1 MKKAQKLMAV
11 CMVSGMVIT
20 ASPILGVSEL
30 ALSTPIVS
38 AQAKTVE
45 DVMAGDT
52 KVTGTVEANNIVTVR
67 FEATGDKV
75 TVDADA
81 NGEWEVSVPAGVS
94 LKENDVLT
102 VTITAADNAVSSETL
117 TVKKPVEAT
126 TVETTT
132 APEVTEAPETT
143 VDPETTQIPVET
155 TTVSETSQAPVETTT
170 APETTVAETTQEA
183 TTVEETSI
191 TNFDRQSFEKEM
203 IESTDMTK
211 EQLARFTDAELKA
224 ALDEVMDQKLSG
236 DAGTVYHV
244 LKEKYPERFD
254 FDRAALKETIVRD
267 TPMTAEQFDKFT
279 DAELIKVIETFKGQE
294 TGGDIGTL
302 YMRLKEHYPDRFVD
316 GKTDHFVS
324 INEINSGAKII
335 TGKTT
340 PNATVTVRFEKTGE
354 KVTVNA
360 DDKGI
365 WAVDVPATQNLMTG
379 DIVHSTSTNLYNDV
393 AHQQTKVTPAKSD
406 DTKVKHY
413 VTINKVKVDSKT
425 ISGTTTPY
433 GTVTVMFE
441 RQQEKVTVD
450 ADAKGFWSIQV
461 PSYVVLNDG
470 DVIGATSTSTDLQVA
485 HTSTKVVSGL
495 VALLP
500 QTGESAQFWVYGLG
514 VISLISAAILGLRH
528 KNKSTNK

>member
-11 CMVSGMVIT
+11 CMVSGMIIT
-20 ASPILGVSEL
+20 ASPLLGVSEL
-30 ALSTPIVS
+30 IISTPIVS

-45 DVMAGDT
+45 AVKVGDT
-52 KVTGTVEANNIVTVR
+52 KITGTVDADNTVTVE
-67 FEATGDKV
+67 FETTGDKV
-75 TVDADA
+75 TVNADA
-81 NGEWEVSVPAGVS
+81 NGEWEVSVPTGVF

-102 VTITAADNAVSSETL
+102 VTITNAENVVSSETV
-117 TVKKPVEAT
+117 TVQKAAEAT
-126 TVETTT
+126 TVEATIAPETTT

-143 VDPETTQIPVET
+143 QT
-155 TTVSETSQAPVETTT
+155 PVETTT

-224 ALDEVMDQKLSG
+224 ALDEVVDQKLSG

-254 FDRAALKETIVRD
+254 FDRAALKEALVRD
-267 TPMTAEQFDKFT
+267 TPMTAEQFDTFT
-279 DAELIKVIETFKGQE
+279 DAELIKVMESLMGQE
-294 TGGDIGTL
+294 VAGDIGTF
-302 YMRLKEHYPDRFVD
+302 YMRSKEFYLERFAD
-316 GKTDHFVS
+316 GKSDHFVA
-324 INEINSGAKII
+324 INEINSGAKVI

-340 PNATVTVRFEKTGE
+340 PGATVTVRFEKTGD
-354 KVTVNA
+354 KITVEA

-365 WAVDVPATQNLMTG
+365 WTVDVPATINLMAG
-379 DIVHSTSTNLYNDV
+379 DVVHATSTGLYDDV
-393 AHQQTKVTPAKSD
+393 SHQQTKVVPVKSD
-406 DTKVKHY
+406 DSKVKHF

-441 RQQEKVTVD
+441 RQQEKVTVN

-485 HTSTKVVSGL
+485 HTSTKVVGGL

-514 VISLISAAILGLRH
+514 VISLIGAAILGLRY
-528 KNKSTNK
+528 KSKSTNK